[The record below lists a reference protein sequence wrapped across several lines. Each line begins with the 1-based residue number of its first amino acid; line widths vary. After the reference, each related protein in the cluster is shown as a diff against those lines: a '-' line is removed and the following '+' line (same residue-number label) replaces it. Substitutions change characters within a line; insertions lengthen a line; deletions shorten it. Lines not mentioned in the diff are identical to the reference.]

1 MNKLNHIDLVRH
13 NRALARAVT
22 STNTPPQGGVRAPAQ
37 LVASVRLIGKTV
49 ILALEVAEIVGFGLA
64 LL

>member
-1 MNKLNHIDLVRH
+1 MNKLSHIDPVRH
-13 NRALARAVT
+13 NRAQARAVT
-22 STNTPPQGGVRAPAQ
+22 STKRAPQGGVRAPAQ

-49 ILALEVAEIVGFGLA
+49 ILALEVVEIVGFGLA

>member
-1 MNKLNHIDLVRH
+1 MNKLTHIDPVRH
-13 NRALARAVT
+13 NRAPARAVT
-22 STNTPPQGGVRAPAQ
+22 STNSPPRSGVRAPAQ

>member
-1 MNKLNHIDLVRH
+1 MTKLTHTKLVRH
-13 NRALARAVT
+13 KGAPARSAT
-22 STNTPPQGGVRAPAQ
+22 STNARQRGRVDAPAK
-37 LVASVRLIGKTV
+37 LTASVRLIGKTV

>member
-1 MNKLNHIDLVRH
+1 MKLYASVVHDASDQASI
-13 NRALARAVT
+13 
-22 STNTPPQGGVRAPAQ
+22 SSGSGVRASAQ
-37 LVASVRLIGKTV
+37 LAASVRLIGKTV